1 MWLVGVTEQLDGLR
15 DCLRA
20 RLGPAI
26 GDGND
31 GALTVVNHG
40 QEGAPGA
47 PSSTTQEG
55 CVDGK
60 GRRHPCR
67 SSARVHVEPSVL
79 ARIRE
84 RNRVDERLHVRAG
97 ELFKEQCGRVG
108 RGLA

>member
-31 GALTVVNHG
+31 GALTVMKHR
-40 QEGAPGA
+40 QDGAPGA